1 MLKSRKHVFW
11 EALFVTLI
19 IFITGLLLGI
29 WIESLRISTINE
41 YFAESEILLMDTI
54 ALNNLFDMEKIN
66 CSRMIKLNIKFAD
79 RIYEE
84 ARQLEQYEGSERLS
98 EGLKIAHKRYDL
110 MRTLLWINTFEL
122 ETLCSENPITVVYL
136 YELETEDL
144 AQKATQNVWSRILS
158 DLKEKKG
165 NEILLIPIA
174 TDRGIS
180 SLNSLIE
187 NYEINSSPVVIIENE
202 IVLEKLT
209 SVEELEKYFN

>member
-41 YFAESEILLMDTI
+41 YFAESEISLMDTI
-54 ALNNLFDMEKIN
+54 ALNNLIEMEKIN
-66 CSRMIKLNIKFAD
+66 CSKMIELNMKFAD

-84 ARQLEQYEGSERLS
+84 AKQLEQYEGSEKLS

-110 MRTLLWINTFEL
+110 MRTLLWINTFKL
-122 ETLCSENPITVVYL
+122 ENLCSENPITVVYL

-144 AQKATQNVWSRILS
+144 AKKATQNVWSKILS
-158 DLKEKKG
+158 DLKQKKG
-165 NEILLIPIA
+165 NDILLIPIA

-180 SLNSLIE
+180 SLDSLIE
-187 NYEINSSPVVIIENE
+187 NYKISSSPVVIIENE
-202 IVLEKLT
+202 VVLEKLT
-209 SVEELEKYFN
+209 SVEDLEKYF